1 MLWSGDTMK
10 KFSRELDRSAL
21 RQQVISHNLANL
33 NTPGYKRSYVPFS
46 QELDRAR
53 SQEQLTR
60 THQQHIEGGRAQDP
74 RVVTENWTSRRADG
88 NNVDLDKEMIDMVTN
103 QLRYNTLVQQLNERF
118 ATWRNII
125 NEGRG

>member
-1 MLWSGDTMK
+1 MLWSGETMK
-10 KFSRELDRSAL
+10 KFSQELDRSAL

-46 QELDRAR
+46 DELEKAR
-53 SQEQLTR
+53 GQGQLNR
-60 THQQHIEGGRAQDP
+60 THQQHIEGGREQDP
-74 RVVTENWTSRRADG
+74 RVMTENWTSRRADG
-88 NNVDLDKEMIDMVTN
+88 NNVDLDKEMTDMVTN

-125 NEGRG
+125 SEGRG